1 MADAEY
7 KTLREFWPFYLGE
20 HSHPVNRWLHAVGS
34 LGVLGIV
41 GAAIATRQPLLLVGA
56 PFMGY
61 GFAWVGH
68 FFVEKNKPAS
78 FKYPLKSFISD
89 WRLLYVTLTF
99 QAAAEVEALRAQG
112 LIPAAK
118 AQEPAGAAR

>member
-1 MADAEY
+1 MIDKE
-7 KTLREFWPFYLGE
+7 LRTFEEFWPHYLGE
-20 HSHPVNRWLHAVGS
+20 HLHPVNRALHFVGTTLVYGIAVMG
-34 LGVLGIV
+34 
-41 GAAIATRQPLLLVGA
+41 LVQSPRWFALA
-56 PFMGY
+56 PFVGY

-112 LIPAAK
+112 RIPAKTAE
-118 AQEPAGAAR
+118 EPAGAAR